1 MKAAVVR
8 LLGWWKAFL
17 VIVGIMLAMFGW
29 YIDHAEERYWA
40 INFFAP
46 KYVRTLETYERM
58 LNNRSELEPNDDGFA
73 EMVSVLSTELSGPTD
88 LIASIKAKRDT
99 ITTIF
104 SDGHI
109 GPTIL
114 LEITLRDGRSVT
126 LEHVKDLEPAIRK
139 RFLEDALTR
148 RGELITL
155 VGLVVALITT
165 LPEYIRDAKASVV
178 QR

>member
-29 YIDHAEERYWA
+29 YIDHAEERYWV
-40 INFFAP
+40 IKFFAP
-46 KYVRTLETYERM
+46 RYVRTLEAYERM
-58 LNNRSELEPNDDGFA
+58 LSNGPEIGPDDDGFA
-73 EMVSVLSTELSGPTD
+73 EMISVLSTELSGPTD
-88 LIASIKAKRDT
+88 LINSIKATRDT
-99 ITTIF
+99 ITAIF

-126 LEHVKDLEPAIRK
+126 LEHVKDLEPAIRR

-148 RGELITL
+148 WGELITL

-165 LPEYIRDAKASVV
+165 LPEYIRDAKASAI